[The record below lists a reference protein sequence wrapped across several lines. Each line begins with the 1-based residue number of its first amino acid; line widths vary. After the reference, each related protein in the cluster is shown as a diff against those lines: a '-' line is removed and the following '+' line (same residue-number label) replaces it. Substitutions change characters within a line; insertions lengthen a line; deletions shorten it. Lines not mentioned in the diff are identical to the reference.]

1 MQIETE
7 RFLLRS
13 FSGSDAA
20 DVLEYLRNPVPTC
33 FACMKLNSLEE
44 AAAEMRK
51 RSENSEFG
59 FAIVLKETGKV
70 IGKIEAFPERGEP
83 DLETSPI
90 DTFTARAGCLTRHS
104 IPRAMHTRPPAHS
117 SSISMPRARRI
128 YAYTE
133 GTNLRRRRL
142 CEKLGMRREGLFIEF
157 VSFVK
162 NPDGTPR

>member
-13 FSGSDAA
+13 FSESDAA
-20 DVLEYLRNPVPTC
+20 DVLEYLRNPVPAC

-90 DTFTARAGCLTRHS
+90 DTFSPCWMLNIAYHGKGYAFEAASAFFEYLHAKGKANLRLHGGHQS
-104 IPRAMHTRPPAHS
+104 PPPA
-117 SSISMPRARRI
+117 P
-128 YAYTE
+128 
-133 GTNLRRRRL
+133 L
-142 CEKLGMRREGLFIEF
+142 
-157 VSFVK
+157 
-162 NPDGTPR
+162 